1 MRLPLEPAA
10 IVEIVSELLHPFE
23 ASSRAKRQKHDER
36 PVCQRNDYPQT
47 NFDDRSTEV
56 EKAERS
62 VSDLTTL
69 IESRDWTMLPGDAT
83 LVAALMSILS
93 ALLAKRQVVKEGL
106 DYLEQEVLAAILV
119 QVERIEVRLLSL

>member
-23 ASSRAKRQKHDER
+23 ASSRAKRQ
-36 PVCQRNDYPQT
+36 
-47 NFDDRSTEV
+47 
-56 EKAERS
+56 KAERS